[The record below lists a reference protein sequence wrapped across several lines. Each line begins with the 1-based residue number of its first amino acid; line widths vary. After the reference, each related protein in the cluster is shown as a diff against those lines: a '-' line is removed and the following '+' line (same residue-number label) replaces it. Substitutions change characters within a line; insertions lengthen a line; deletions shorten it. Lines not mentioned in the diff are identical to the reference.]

1 MGVRGGPY
9 VTHQNQYLFLD
20 LLLIAL
26 FKKVEVLYVVPGT
39 LGSLSVPGEGLFFF
53 FKLIEHC
60 IQKMRSYLRLNTLEP
75 MPRMLVRCAG
85 EKIHPPHMPQAPD
98 TLRYSSEL

>member
-53 FKLIEHC
+53 FQVDRALYSENEELPKTKHSGANA
-60 IQKMRSYLRLNTLEP
+60 QDA
-75 MPRMLVRCAG
+75 CAMCWR
-85 EKIHPPHMPQAPD
+85 KDTPSPHAPG
-98 TLRYSSEL
+98 S

>member
-53 FKLIEHC
+53 F
-60 IQKMRSYLRLNTLEP
+60 
-75 MPRMLVRCAG
+75 
-85 EKIHPPHMPQAPD
+85 
-98 TLRYSSEL
+98 SS